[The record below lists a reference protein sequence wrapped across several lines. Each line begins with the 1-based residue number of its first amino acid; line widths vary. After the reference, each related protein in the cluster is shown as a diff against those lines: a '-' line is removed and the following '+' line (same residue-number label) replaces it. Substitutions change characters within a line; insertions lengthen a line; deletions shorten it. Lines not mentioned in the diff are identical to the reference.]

1 MKLAE
6 ASERGKILDI
16 IDITPLINSKIAV
29 FPGDTPF
36 SQEFLMSTDSGQHL
50 TLSRL
55 TTTVHLG
62 AHTDAPNHYGAK
74 SESIESRSLDYYIGP
89 CQVIQVNIPRS
100 ERIQSRDIKNIEI
113 KAPRIL
119 FKTLSYPN
127 PYQWKDDFNSL
138 SGELIQYLFNSGVQL
153 VGIDTPS
160 IDPATDKTL
169 ESHLCVHKNNMA
181 ILEGIVLDHVSE
193 GVYELIALPLKIE
206 GADATPVR
214 AILRTKKEF

>member
-1 MKLAE
+1 M
-6 ASERGKILDI
+6 DI

-50 TLSRL
+50 TLSRI

-62 AHTDAPNHYGAK
+62 AHTDAPNHYRAK

-89 CQVIQVNIPRS
+89 CQVIQVNIPRGD
-100 ERIQSRDIKNIEI
+100 RIQIRDIKNVEI
-113 KAPRIL
+113 RAPRIL

-127 PYQWKDDFNSL
+127 PYQWNDDFNSL
-138 SGELIQYLFNSGVQL
+138 SAELIQYLLNSGVQL

-160 IDPATDKTL
+160 IDPSTDKTL

-181 ILEGIVLDHVSE
+181 ILEGIVLDHVTE

-214 AILRTKKEF
+214 AILRTIKEF

>member
-1 MKLAE
+1 M
-6 ASERGKILDI
+6 DI

-50 TLSRL
+50 TLSRIA
-55 TTTVHLG
+55 TTVHLG
-62 AHTDAPNHYGAK
+62 AHTDAPNHYGAQ
-74 SESIESRSLDYYIGP
+74 SESIETRSLDYYIGP
-89 CQVIQVNIPRS
+89 CQVIQVKIPRG
-100 ERIQSRDIKNIEI
+100 ERIQKDDLKNIKIE
-113 KAPRIL
+113 APRIL

-127 PYQWKDDFNSL
+127 PYQWNDDFNSL

-160 IDPATDKTL
+160 IDPAADKTL

-193 GVYELIALPLKIE
+193 GLYELIALPLKIE

-214 AILRTKKEF
+214 AILRTIRKF